1 MVQDSKSSGLPA
13 LGKVSKSK
21 TIAATGLFAALSII
35 FTALSQFAG
44 LNFPIV
50 PYLQFDFGEVAIL
63 LAFFAFGPVPA
74 VASAFVEFVTLMALG
89 QNVPIGPVF
98 KLFAILSTLAGLWLG
113 VTVVRKTIPLAR
125 RSLTLGTSLGLGLIL
140 RAVVMTAANYYL
152 IVYFYTVPTIVGF
165 VTASFKLVGITLT
178 STNALGVILTF
189 TAIFNCLQLALVFAI
204 SYLFFRLPQLR
215 NILRANRI
223 AWFESLGTKSHSK
236 N

>member
-1 MVQDSKSSGLPA
+1 
-13 LGKVSKSK
+13 
-21 TIAATGLFAALSII
+21 
-35 FTALSQFAG
+35 
-44 LNFPIV
+44 
-50 PYLQFDFGEVAIL
+50 LQFDFGEVAIL

-125 RSLTLGTSLGLGLIL
+125 RSLTLGTSLGLGLVL